1 MPITTVW
8 PWPYRAAP
16 VCITHTQLPLWPHL
30 GPLNQSLEPIRVSP
44 SPSPP
49 PPLSSVPDTTDG
61 FCLQGGASSLTAAAV
76 NLALPQPS
84 QQESQMSS
92 SFRSTSVAA
101 VKYRGWW
108 WWWQLLVISSAA
120 CVIKGRR
127 EGCCSLF
134 MCGRA
139 YSGRDESPV
148 VRSLLGS
155 PGWLYFSCWLTE
167 SGLMS
172 GLYLAKK
179 KKKKSDSSDC
189 VVPLAVFINRFFING
204 APKFSISFH
213 RKTL

>member
-49 PPLSSVPDTTDG
+49 PHSSGPDTTDG
-61 FCLQGGASSLTAAAV
+61 FCLQGRSIIAHSCCCKSGPASAIH
-76 NLALPQPS
+76 
-84 QQESQMSS
+84 QESQMSS
-92 SFRSTSVAA
+92 SFCSTSVAE

-120 CVIKGRR
+120 CVIQGRR

-148 VRSLLGS
+148 VRSLCGS

-167 SGLMS
+167 AGLMS
-172 GLYLAKK
+172 GLYLAEKK
-179 KKKKSDSSDC
+179 ERRSDSSEC
-189 VVPLAVFINRFFING
+189 VVPRLL
-204 APKFSISFH
+204 S
-213 RKTL
+213 L